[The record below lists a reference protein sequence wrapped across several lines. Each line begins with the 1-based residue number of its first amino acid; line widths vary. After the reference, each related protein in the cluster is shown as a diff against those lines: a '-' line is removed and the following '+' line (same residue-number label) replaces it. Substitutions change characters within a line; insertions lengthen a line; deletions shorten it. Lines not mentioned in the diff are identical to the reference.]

1 MLGQESVNVA
11 KNFNDA
17 VAITGIILTKMDGD
31 ARGGAALSMKYTA
44 GVPIKFM
51 GTGEKTDRLEPFYP
65 ERIASRILGMGD
77 VVSLVEKVQQSV
89 TAEDA
94 KKAEEKFRKA
104 NFNLEDF
111 LEQLRQMRKLG
122 PMEEILK
129 MIPGASCLSNL
140 NIDEKEMSHIEAIIL
155 SMTRRERNHPE
166 IIDASRRARIA
177 KGSGVKPERIS
188 RLLKQFAQAKK
199 MMKSMGK
206 RRHNIPNFGGG
217 FPGGMGF

>member
-1 MLGQESVNVA
+1 
-11 KNFNDA
+11 
-17 VAITGIILTKMDGD
+17 
-31 ARGGAALSMKYTA
+31 
-44 GVPIKFM
+44 M

-89 TAEDA
+89 TAQDA

-129 MIPGASCLSNL
+129 MMPGGAGLSNL

-166 IIDASRRARIA
+166 IINASRRARIA
-177 KGSGVKPERIS
+177 GGSGVKPERIS

-206 RRHNIPNFGGG
+206 RRHNIPNFGGD